1 MQDRRMLALTVCA
14 TVAAFIAA
22 MMANMTIAQAQDVA
36 TPAATESTGSD
47 LPHLAHVNAGSC
59 DALAHIVY
67 KLEDVGTGGDS
78 ATPEPAVEPAAEAS
92 PSIVEAVAETVKQS
106 TTVINVSLDD
116 LLADDYAINIH
127 ESIEAVDT
135 YVACGDITGTA
146 SDGSLVIE
154 LNEQNDSGIS
164 GSATLTDNGDG
175 TTTVAIAL
183 AEGVPGSTGT
193 PEATPVS

>member
-36 TPAATESTGSD
+36 TPAATESVDSD

-78 ATPEPAVEPAAEAS
+78 ATPEPAVDPPAEAS

-135 YVACGDITGTA
+135 YVACGNITGTV

-154 LNEQNDSGIS
+154 LSEQNDSGIS

-183 AEGVPGSTGT
+183 AEGTPGAIGT
-193 PEATPVS
+193 PEATPIS